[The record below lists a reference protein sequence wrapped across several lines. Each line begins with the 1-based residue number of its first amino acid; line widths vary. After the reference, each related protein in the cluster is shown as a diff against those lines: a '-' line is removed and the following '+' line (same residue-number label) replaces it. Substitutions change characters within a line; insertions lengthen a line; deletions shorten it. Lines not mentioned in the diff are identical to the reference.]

1 MKTVYLILAIVGG
14 ILPWALLLP
23 FVQANG
29 FSLAG
34 AGDILFANGLT
45 SGLTADLVI
54 SSLVFWL
61 YMLSQRRAVAGPNPI
76 AFILINLL
84 IGLSCA
90 LPAYLYVRER
100 QAAVAA

>member
-1 MKTVYLILAIVGG
+1 MKNIYLALAIVGA
-14 ILPWALLLP
+14 IVPYTFFLP
-23 FVQANG
+23 FLQANG
-29 FSLAG
+29 LLLQDFTG
-34 AGDILFANGLT
+34 ALFANGAAR
-45 SGLTADLVI
+45 GFTADLVI

-61 YMLSQRRAVAGPNPI
+61 YMFNRRRAGAGPQPI